1 MFSKHKKPQ
10 LQVIALSKTISKA
23 NICLSQGDPSHHS
36 SSKEPSKILRK
47 DMSSKNLKLGPSCS
61 SNEFP
66 AILAKSVSQ
75 TTMHRKMDENK
86 LKLLEKIGGK
96 RRSEKENEGLSIH
109 RFKLGKKLGSG
120 RFGNV
125 YLAE

>member
-1 MFSKHKKPQ
+1 MPSADH
-10 LQVIALSKTISKA
+10 
-23 NICLSQGDPSHHS
+23 SHHS
-36 SSKEPSKILRK
+36 SQKEQSKVLRK
-47 DMSSKNLKLGPSCS
+47 ETSSKNLKLGTSTS
-61 SNEFP
+61 SEFP
-66 AILAKSVSQ
+66 ALMTKSASQ

-86 LKLLEKIGGK
+86 LKLLEKIGVK
-96 RRSEKENEGLSIH
+96 KRSEKETQSLNAS